1 MYQLLFVF
9 TELDLEYLE
18 YLFDYYI
25 ILLQINGDYNKLC
38 YICN

>member
-1 MYQLLFVF
+1 MCQLLFVY
-9 TELDLEYLE
+9 TELDLE

-25 ILLQINGDYNKLC
+25 IQLQINGDYNKLC

>member
-9 TELDLEYLE
+9 TVRDLE

-25 ILLQINGDYNKLC
+25 IL
-38 YICN
+38 

>member
-9 TELDLEYLE
+9 TELDLE